1 MNYKKWYQMLPTEK
15 KNRIIQILNDDNS
28 SQKIMRELLDVP
40 DNTDFWMS
48 DRSERLSS
56 LLHTYIKKEHTYENL
71 SCNTQ
76 AKVV

>member
-1 MNYKKWYQMLPTEK
+1 MNYKKWYHMLPTEK

-48 DRSERLSS
+48 DRSERFAS
-56 LLHTYIKKEHTYENL
+56 LLNAYIKKRTYVRKKLLHHFE
-71 SCNTQ
+71 
-76 AKVV
+76 